1 MTGAEDKGDGRREAK
16 VKAGPVEA
24 TVKTLAKEGLEQRSD
39 MICSGN
45 RLEGRGQGQK
55 QGDTSELVK

>member
-39 MICSGN
+39 MIDPVYWGSWN
-45 RLEGRGQGQK
+45 SAQRVEIAQ
-55 QGDTSELVK
+55 